1 MNGVTS
7 KAGEYN
13 VTTATINKTAATGS
27 KMVKTA
33 KPHRARLVA
42 RQLRNFTYELHDVE
56 NVFTSKISF
65 FLKELNKQLNALVN
79 SNIYTE
85 NKEKLDKVIKSK
97 GEFRKELLRL
107 LKTEQSYKDFYQKY
121 YFEAKIFGNKAKY
134 FRTVIEEYRRILLS
148 RLSRQTVIDM
158 IVNNPTITY
167 QEVFNKLCE
176 LNERRSSEN
185 SDYKF
190 NWISKAEFNNII
202 KQLSNLDNL
211 SKSPDL
217 TSEAKAEVSKQ
228 GKAKNTTID
237 NLSSIIEAKTTSI
250 DVYAIDYSSEDDQ
263 ISEFN
268 LTESEDKEYYLV
280 EFKLKYSDYTTQ
292 SDSLLIYQCK
302 IPKKQIKGLTTGY
315 TKLEKFTRP
324 RIFLRNLQGETS
336 EMPPSHKL
344 YISYNYELEPASQ
357 QSRGQHSSSSEQ
369 TSEASTDDTWQFKTM
384 GIDIGVAKS
393 ATAAIMTT
401 NMCWAAANSEPT
413 SEVMAEQVKPASES
427 GEDTAKGKQHSNSE
441 AGEVTNEKNKPAEP
455 ELVASIDFTK
465 PVAISS
471 ELTISDKTKAVS
483 EHIEILRNEQNHI
496 YKKEQA
502 IASLLKLSVAD
513 GSEAASK
520 ANASFA
526 DEHDLVNHNNEKQC
540 SKSKNSTT
548 SYAASATLLHKYHR
562 LNKLRLHLRSK
573 VSNLKKELS
582 FLTARDMISHAI
594 DNNVDLIALEKLS
607 WISDADK
614 HHTTWDY
621 SQIQQRII
629 HEANIYGIKVK
640 KVSCA
645 NSSAHNPLTL
655 EKEEVDQNRKLVKCL
670 FDRDYAAAII
680 LARRGV
686 KLGRKKLCSFAASP
700 SQKQNCKEQIPA
712 SASHINDSFQAV
724 SLSIKPSLQYRQL
737 KLCEQKSI
745 MHESNFAYY
754 SVL

>member
-1 MNGVTS
+1 MIGIAAENVASVTS
-7 KAGEYN
+7 SKVNVVKA
-13 VTTATINKTAATGS
+13 VTNQAETAIKDKTTS
-27 KMVKTA
+27 KSKNDKNRVI
-33 KPHRARLVA
+33 
-42 RQLRNFTYELHDVE
+42 RNFTYELHDVE

-65 FLKELNKQLNALVN
+65 FLEELNKQLNALAN
-79 SNIYTE
+79 SSIYTE

-107 LKTEQSYKDFYQKY
+107 LKTEYKDFYHNY

-148 RLSRQTVIDM
+148 RLQRQTVIDM
-158 IVNNPTITY
+158 IVKNPTITY

-176 LNERRSSEN
+176 LNERSGSRSGS
-185 SDYKF
+185 SDYQF

-202 KQLSNLDNL
+202 KQLNNL
-211 SKSPDL
+211 SNSTKLNHVDNVSSYVS
-217 TSEAKAEVSKQ
+217 SE
-228 GKAKNTTID
+228 
-237 NLSSIIEAKTTSI
+237 SIALQQDANIAASKTTFI

-268 LTESEDKEYYLV
+268 LTESEDKEYYIV

-292 SDSLLIYQCK
+292 SDSLLTYQCK
-302 IPKKQIKGLTTGY
+302 VPKKQIKGLTTGY

-324 RIFLRNLQGETS
+324 RIFLRNLQEKASMLAT
-336 EMPPSHKL
+336 PSHKL
-344 YISYNYELEPASQ
+344 YISFNYELAVNQRNSEL
-357 QSRGQHSSSSEQ
+357 RGQQ
-369 TSEASTDDTWQFKTM
+369 ASEAATDDTWQFKTM
-384 GIDIGVAKS
+384 GIDIGVSKS

-401 NMCWAAANSEPT
+401 NMCWADVVSDEVESSNS
-413 SEVMAEQVKPASES
+413 KASNGEATPPSS
-427 GEDTAKGKQHSNSE
+427 GEEVKQ
-441 AGEVTNEKNKPAEP
+441 VEP
-455 ELVASIDFTK
+455 ERAKLVAIDITQ
-465 PVAISS
+465 PVAISN
-471 ELTISDKTKAVS
+471 ELTISDKTKSVS
-483 EHIEILRNEQNHI
+483 EHIEKLKNEQNYI

-502 IASLLKLSVAD
+502 IASLLKLSVAAKQQCSSSD
-513 GSEAASK
+513 ESDDNVNVAASE

-526 DEHDLVNHNNEKQC
+526 VDN
-540 SKSKNSTT
+540 KNSGVGV
-548 SYAASATLLHKYHR
+548 AANAVALLLHKYQK
-562 LNKLRLHLRSK
+562 LNKHRLHLRSK

-594 DNNVDLIALEKLS
+594 DNHVDLIALEKLS
-607 WISDADK
+607 WISDADE

-645 NSSAHNPLTL
+645 YSSAHNPLTL

-680 LARRGV
+680 LARRGI
-686 KLGRKKLCSFAASP
+686 KLGKKKLCLTSL
-700 SQKQNCKEQIPA
+700 
-712 SASHINDSFQAV
+712 ASHINDSFKAV
-724 SLSIKPSLQYRQL
+724 SCSIKPSQQPSLQYRQL
-737 KLCEQKSI
+737 NLCEQKSI